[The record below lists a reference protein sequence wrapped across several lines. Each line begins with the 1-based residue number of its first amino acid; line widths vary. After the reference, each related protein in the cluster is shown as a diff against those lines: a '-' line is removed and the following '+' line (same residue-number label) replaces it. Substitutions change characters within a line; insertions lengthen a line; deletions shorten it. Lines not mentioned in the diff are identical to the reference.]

1 MDPYLESVIEVNPE
15 ALDIAACLDD
25 ERRRGTVRGVLH
37 GVPVL
42 VKDVSDWRE
51 IPGIGLML

>member
-1 MDPYLESVIEVNPE
+1 MDPYLKSVIEVNPE
-15 ALDIAACLDD
+15 ALEIAACLDD

-42 VKDVSDWRE
+42 VKDVSDERE
-51 IPGIGLML
+51 ILAIGLTL